1 MNHASPS
8 QWLEVQHRQIDQG
21 IEGMLDGSGTPEQLG
36 HSLDLLRLH
45 IYLEE
50 AVLFPPLE
58 QAGLTMPVF
67 VMQREHGQMW
77 PLLQAL
83 GAAGASGG
91 TDAAVAESCGT
102 LLQLL
107 QIHNPKEE
115 QILYTAADRIAAE
128 QGDGALLEALTAG
141 RMPAGWACAMAPR

>member
-1 MNHASPS
+1 MNTASPS
-8 QWLEVQHRQIDQG
+8 QWLEVQHRQIDRG
-21 IEGMLDGSGTPEQLG
+21 IEDMLDGSGTLEQLG
-36 HSLDLLRLH
+36 RSLDLLRLH

-50 AVLFPPLE
+50 VVLFPPLE

-77 PLLQAL
+77 PLLRSL
-83 GAAGASGG
+83 RGA
-91 TDAAVAESCGT
+91 DAAVAEGCGT

-128 QGDGALLEALTAG
+128 RNDGALLEALTAG